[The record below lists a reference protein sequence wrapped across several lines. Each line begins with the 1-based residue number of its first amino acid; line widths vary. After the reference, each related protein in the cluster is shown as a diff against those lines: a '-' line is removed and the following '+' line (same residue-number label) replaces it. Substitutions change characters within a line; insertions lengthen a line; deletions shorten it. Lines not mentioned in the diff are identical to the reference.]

1 MLPVLPPSTGI
12 LTPLTYEPAGEARK
26 AATAAISDGS
36 PNRFMGISFFI
47 DCSTLSLDAFAFFA
61 EASMTK
67 ASRCVSMFP
76 GKRLLTVILNCPSSL
91 AIVFAHEA
99 TAPRIV
105 LDTPKFFNGILTV
118 VEMILMI
125 RPVSYTHL
133 RAHETP
139 EHL

>member
-26 AATAAISDGS
+26 AATAAISAGS
-36 PNRFMGISFFI
+36 PKRFMGISFFI
-47 DCSTLSLDAFAFFA
+47 LCSTLSASVFAFFA
-61 EASMTK
+61 FVPISEA
-67 ASRCVSMFP
+67 RRWVEILP
-76 GKRLLTVILNCPSSL
+76 GKRLLTVILNGPSSF

-118 VEMILMI
+118 VEMILMM
-125 RPVSYTHL
+125 RP
-133 RAHETP
+133 
-139 EHL
+139 